1 MQHDF
6 DLIRFDSESEQCAD
20 EDSHPVDAVHMKDL
34 AEIATDDTSFG
45 ADFLYRANRFH
56 GIGHRLIQA
65 VNHRL
70 AVRSYINAE
79 FRELLHFIQQKFVEF
94 QQRMIERR
102 TDAEFARFFGERQQ
116 FFEVRVSKPDP
127 GFLGGSHFHD
137 LNDFGQY
144 LSGLTHQT
152 NAASLRMSRAAP
164 KSQRRERW
172 KPDHLE
178 VGVLKRDADCFGIHS
193 QTRSGPAV
201 NLDAMR

>member
-20 EDSHPVDAVHMKDL
+20 EDSHAVDAVHMKDL
-34 AEIATDDTSFG
+34 AEI
-45 ADFLYRANRFH
+45 
-56 GIGHRLIQA
+56 
-65 VNHRL
+65 
-70 AVRSYINAE
+70 
-79 FRELLHFIQQKFVEF
+79 
-94 QQRMIERR
+94 
-102 TDAEFARFFGERQQ
+102 ARFFGERQQ

-127 GFLGGSHFHD
+127 GFPGGSHFHD

-164 KSQRRERW
+164 KSQRRERRE
-172 KPDHLE
+172 PDHLE
-178 VGVLKRDADCFGIHS
+178 VGVLKRDPDGFGIHS
-193 QTRSGPAV
+193 QTRSRPAV